1 MWYAILGLALIVML
15 YMGTFA
21 LNRRFPE
28 MEGEL
33 DPENFTACIN
43 CPSRGSCSVDLHRKF
58 KEDNA

>member
-1 MWYAILGLALIVML
+1 MWYAILGLSLIVIL

-33 DPENFTACIN
+33 DPETFSACIN
-43 CPSRGSCSVDLHRKF
+43 CPSKGSCSVDIHKRF

>member
-1 MWYAILGLALIVML
+1 
-15 YMGTFA
+15 MGTFA

-33 DPENFTACIN
+33 DPETFSACIN
-43 CPSRGSCSVDLHRKF
+43 CPSKGHCSVDIHKRF